1 MEIHTRSIS
10 GRRPMWEVT
19 LVAGRGMS
27 GETEG
32 GRRRTV
38 VVLEEG
44 IGDTNEPALL
54 EWDAIV
60 VGKHAVGS

>member
-1 MEIHTRSIS
+1 
-10 GRRPMWEVT
+10 MWEVT

-27 GETEG
+27 GEKEG